1 MRATAWMSRH
11 PLACAS
17 TKCWTSCTNS
27 MRRFWDGLAGGLL
40 VLWIGGMW
48 AIGYVAA
55 PVLFANLGDKQ
66 LAGMLAGRLFGVMAW
81 IGIAAAAYL
90 LIYRFTRDDTTAQ
103 KTKKNRAEAQKLALT
118 LAGHFGS
125 QPIMQSLKDQAM

>member
-40 VLWIGGMW
+40 VLCIGGMW
-48 AIGYVAA
+48 ALGYVAA
-55 PVLFANLGDKQ
+55 PVLLANLGDKQ
-66 LAGMLAGRLFGVMAW
+66 LSGMLAGWLFGFLAW
-81 IGIAAAAYL
+81 FGFAAAAG
-90 LIYRFTRDDTTAQ
+90 RRGGRGA
-103 KTKKNRAEAQKLALT
+103 RGGAGARGAGGGGAGAL
-118 LAGHFGS
+118 
-125 QPIMQSLKDQAM
+125 